1 MYLFCPTFI
10 FILPMKKL
18 SHSKYRNTGIL
29 FELLVRQVTADIL
42 NGSDDSKA
50 NKILRTFFAESTMLG
65 KENRLYRIII
75 EEKIK
80 DPVNADRL
88 LNTVISTR
96 KKFNESE
103 LLLQKYNLIKEIKA
117 NYPLDDFLKGNI
129 QNYKLLA
136 SVYKIFEDAVTQVQ
150 CDPRELFKAR
160 GCIVEHMI
168 ASTTKVLAENDKS
181 DLLKVYQQQN
191 EDVRLLA
198 YKILVDSFNAKYKGL
213 NDKQRVLIREYINN
227 VSNTNSLREYIN
239 AEAPIVGKKLTEL
252 KALVSSNVVRIKID
266 ETVSQLGKI
275 AKGTIVKDN
284 HIMALMLSYE
294 LIKEL
299 SNIK

>member
-1 MYLFCPTFI
+1 
-10 FILPMKKL
+10 MKKL

-50 NKILRTFFAESTMLG
+50 NKILRTFFSESTMLG

-80 DPVNADRL
+80 DQVNADRL
-88 LNTVISTR
+88 LNTVVSTR
-96 KKFNESE
+96 KKLNESE

-160 GCIVEHMI
+160 GCIVEHMVTK
-168 ASTTKVLAENDKS
+168 ASPTKLISEDEKV

-198 YKILVDSFNAKYKGL
+198 YKILVDSFNSKYKGL
-213 NDKQRVLIREYINN
+213 NEKQQVLIREYINN
-227 VSNTNSLREYIN
+227 VSNTNSLRQYIN
-239 AEAPIVGKKLTEL
+239 AEVPVVSKQLTEL
-252 KALVSSNVVRIKID
+252 KSSVSSNVVRIKID
-266 ETVSQLGKI
+266 ETIAQLGKI
-275 AKGTIVKDN
+275 SKGTLVKDN
-284 HIMALMLSYE
+284 HVMAMMLSYE
-294 LIKEL
+294 LVKEL